1 MTLRKL
7 SAAVLASTLATGA
20 MAQVT
25 DSDSLSL
32 ALEVT
37 EVNEVLFQGTS
48 ATFGGATSG
57 STATDALCVF
67 SNANDYDL
75 TVSSTNSFN
84 IKNGKDTLVPYALT
98 IGGTAANGG
107 TVNKAG
113 LTTASGL
120 CSGTPSYDNAV
131 VATLSAD
138 VTEAG
143 SYSDEITVT
152 IASI

>member
-20 MAQVT
+20 MAQAT

-32 ALEVT
+32 GLEVT

-75 TVSSTNSFN
+75 TVSTTNNFS
-84 IKNGKDTLVPYALT
+84 ISNGTTTVAYALT